1 MSRPKTSVNR
11 LDNLRKAFKSHSGK
25 VLSEKQVFDAVGAS
39 YWRACIKDL
48 KAEGMNIESVR
59 DGRTVI
65 GYKYVDIK
73 GSSTKKAEVTEA
85 AEAPAKVAASK
96 PKSAKKPTKGKTTT
110 KPTKASKVN
119 KPAKAAKATEP
130 AVVGIEE
137 TAPEDEDPEVLAIL
151 RQAGL

>member
-59 DGRTVI
+59 DGRTVV

-73 GSSTKKAEVTEA
+73 GSSTKKVEVTEA

-96 PKSAKKPTKGKTTT
+96 PKSAKKPA
-110 KPTKASKVN
+110 KASKAN
-119 KPAKAAKATEP
+119 KPAKAVKAAKVAAP
-130 AVVGIEE
+130 VVAGIEE
-137 TAPEDEDPEVLAIL
+137 TSPEDEDPEVLAIL

>member
-11 LDNLRKAFKSHSGK
+11 LDNLRKAFKTHSGK

-59 DGRTVI
+59 DGRNVI

-73 GSSTKKAEVTEA
+73 GASKKAEVTEVTETA
-85 AEAPAKVAASK
+85 TAKVAASK
-96 PKSAKKPTKGKTTT
+96 PKKATKPTKPTKGAK
-110 KPTKASKVN
+110 
-119 KPAKAAKATEP
+119 KAAKPTRSAKKVKDV
-130 AVVGIEE
+130 ADVIDGVEE
-137 TAPEDEDPEVLAIL
+137 VEGENDADVLAIL
-151 RQAGL
+151 KQAGLK